1 MRDLSNNVVPVMS
14 IIPAVKTTA
23 ANGVGVDL
31 QGYESAM
38 AVVNV
43 GAEGDTLA
51 ANLNFQISLQHS
63 DDDSTYTDCVQADIH
78 DGTIAADGD
87 WLILDGT
94 AGGNPDSTGSI
105 HRVGY
110 VGGKRYIRLVIAKT
124 GTHSTG
130 TSISGIILKGNA
142 RHTTDSANATHNV

>member
-14 IIPAVKTTA
+14 IIPAVKTT
-23 ANGVGVDL
+23 
-31 QGYESAM
+31 
-38 AVVNV
+38 
-43 GAEGDTLA
+43 
-51 ANLNFQISLQHS
+51 
-63 DDDSTYTDCVQADIH
+63 
-78 DGTIAADGD
+78 
-87 WLILDGT
+87 
-94 AGGNPDSTGSI
+94 GNPDSTGSI